1 MRGGAYF
8 FAEVGPQAPATLAT
22 PTTGVL
28 AVLAPCR
35 WHAGAQ
41 ESQPV
46 APPQLA
52 AVGAGHAL
60 ARLGDEYPASHVGA
74 WGVSKV
80 GQVSAWVQGAQGLAR
95 IAGQGHGAPPAPPP
109 PPPPSGLDLLH
120 YDFIREI
127 GQGGFATVVLA
138 EERGKPGKPVAIK
151 LLPRGAHMHW
161 ATSAAKPYSCYVSRE
176 VLHHASLRH
185 PFVVQVYEARAA
197 ARRRRCLCGAAAQ
210 S

>member
-1 MRGGAYF
+1 MRGWRELGADMRGGAYF

-95 IAGQGHGAPPAPPP
+95 IAGQGHGAPPPAAWTSCTMTLSGRSGRAGLPPWCWP
-109 PPPPSGLDLLH
+109 RSG
-120 YDFIREI
+120 
-127 GQGGFATVVLA
+127 
-138 EERGKPGKPVAIK
+138 
-151 LLPRGAHMHW
+151 
-161 ATSAAKPYSCYVSRE
+161 
-176 VLHHASLRH
+176 ASLAS
-185 PFVVQVYEARAA
+185 P
-197 ARRRRCLCGAAAQ
+197 
-210 S
+210 